1 MCINNNPSVGNKPLL
16 RGRLKGNQLRKLAGL
31 LDMLYT
37 PVELAMEIGFTRR
50 QVYRAYLPLGCPNE
64 RDEAKHVFINGH
76 AFREWY
82 TKTYRKL
89 ELAENE
95 AYCLSCK
102 KVVLIIIAEKMQKGN
117 YRYWSANCPNCGG
130 KISKAISNRRL
141 HDQ

>member
-16 RGRLKGNQLRKLAGL
+16 RGRLKGNQLRRLAGL

-76 AFREWY
+76 AFANG
-82 TKTYRKL
+82 TPKPT
-89 ELAENE
+89 EN
-95 AYCLSCK
+95 
-102 KVVLIIIAEKMQKGN
+102 
-117 YRYWSANCPNCGG
+117 
-130 KISKAISNRRL
+130 
-141 HDQ
+141 